1 MIPKFILKK
10 VIIPLIEKIFFE
22 LFDQQAKVFKLK
34 KTLDYVELPN
44 EVDKGVEKL
53 KVVNE
58 MVKSQLKDM
67 TNDLNK
73 MKNKFEKFKKI
84 RSL

>member
-1 MIPKFILKK
+1 MGKLLIKLLQ
-10 VIIPLIEKIFFE
+10 PLIEQIFFKM
-22 LFDQQAKVFKLK
+22 FDQQAKVFKLK

-44 EVDKGVEKL
+44 EVDKSVENL

>member
-1 MIPKFILKK
+1 MGKLLIKLLQ
-10 VIIPLIEKIFFE
+10 PLIEQIFFKM
-22 LFDQQAKVFKLK
+22 FDQQAEVFKLK

-44 EVDKGVEKL
+44 EVDKSVEKL

>member
-1 MIPKFILKK
+1 MGKLLIKLLQ
-10 VIIPLIEKIFFE
+10 PLIEQIFFKM
-22 LFDQQAKVFKLK
+22 FDQQAKVFKLK